1 MTKFITITKP
11 LPNGKT
17 ANLRAVA
24 KWVEKD
30 GRTTYK
36 VVTPGMYEGGYYT
49 LSDAEVASG
58 AVAI

>member
-1 MTKFITITKP
+1 MTKFVTINKP

-17 ANLRAVA
+17 VKLRAVA

-36 VVTPGMYEGGYYT
+36 VVTPGLYEGGYYT
-49 LSDAEVASG
+49 LRDDEVTA
-58 AVAI
+58 A